1 MATYRIKKSGKAAPP
16 FTRIIN
22 ESLHDERLSF
32 KARGLLAYMLSKP
45 DNFKFYIDELTKHT
59 TEGKD
64 SIRAGMKELEQLGY
78 VHRYPFKN
86 ERGKIMSWELDI
98 YESPSLRPESGFPVV
113 ENPTLITN
121 DYIITN
127 EDKRLNKYLSLKR
140 EDDPYIKTY
149 LRYFSQKKNKQ
160 HMRVTE
166 EQREW
171 IINQIEYLRS
181 YEVSASDWEKQV
193 RDHFEN
199 LPKNNNGNIIAFL
212 HASHRRF
219 DIGIHDQY

>member
-1 MATYRIKKSGKAAPP
+1 MATYRVSKVGKAAPP

-22 ESLHDERLSF
+22 ELLHDERLSF
-32 KARGLLAYMLSKP
+32 KARGLLSYMLSKP
-45 DNFKFYIDELTKHT
+45 DTFKFYIDELTKHT

-78 VHRYPFKN
+78 VHRYPVKN

-121 DYIITN
+121 DILITN
-127 EDKRLNKYLSLKR
+127 DKRLNKYLTLEN
-140 EDDPYIKTY
+140 EDNSYIKTY
-149 LRYFSQKKNKQ
+149 LKYFSLKKNKQ
-160 HMRVTE
+160 HMRVTT

-171 IINQIEYLRS
+171 IINQIEHLRS
-181 YEVSASDWEKQV
+181 YEVTAIDWEEQV

-199 LPKNNNGNIIAFL
+199 LPKTNNGNIIAFL
-212 HASHRRF
+212 YASHRRF
-219 DIGIHDQY
+219 DIGMHDQF

>member
-1 MATYRIKKSGKAAPP
+1 MATHRVNKSGKQAPP
-16 FTRIIN
+16 FTRILN
-22 ESLHDERLSF
+22 APLQDERLSF

-78 VHRYPFKN
+78 IHRYPVKN
-86 ERGKIMSWELDI
+86 ERGKIMSWELDL

-127 EDKRLNKYLSLKR
+127 DKRFKRYIALKR
-140 EDDPYIKTY
+140 DDDPYIKTY
-149 LRYFSQKKNKQ
+149 LKYLSQKKKKQ
-160 HMRVTE
+160 HVEVTE

-171 IINQIEYLRS
+171 IINQIEHLRS
-181 YEVSASDWEKQV
+181 YEVSAADWEEQV
-193 RDHFEN
+193 KDHFEH

-219 DIGIHDQY
+219 DVGMYDQF

>member
-1 MATYRIKKSGKAAPP
+1 MATHRVNKSGKAAPP
-16 FTRIIN
+16 FTRILN
-22 ESLHDERLSF
+22 DPLQDERLSF

-45 DNFKFYIDELTKHT
+45 DNFRFYIDELVRHT

-78 VHRYPFKN
+78 IHRYPVKN

-121 DYIITN
+121 DNIITN
-127 EDKRLNKYLSLKR
+127 DKRLNKYLSLER
-140 EDDPYIKTY
+140 EDNPYIKTY
-149 LRYFSQKKNKQ
+149 LKYFSHKKNKQ
-160 HMRVTE
+160 HMRVTTD
-166 EQREW
+166 QYGW
-171 IINQIEYLRS
+171 IMNQIEHLKS
-181 YEVSASDWEKQV
+181 SDIPIKQWEDQV
-193 RDHFEN
+193 RDHFEK
-199 LPKNNNGNIIAFL
+199 LPAKNNGNIIAFL

-219 DIGIHDQY
+219 DVGIHDQF

>member
-1 MATYRIKKSGKAAPP
+1 MATYRINKSGKQAPP
-16 FTRIIN
+16 FTRILN
-22 ESLHDERLSF
+22 DPLQDERLSF
-32 KARGLLAYMLSKP
+32 KARGLLAYMLTKP
-45 DNFKFYIDELTKHT
+45 DHFRFYIEELMKHT

-64 SIRAGMKELEQLGY
+64 SIRAGLKELERLGY
-78 VHRYPFKN
+78 VHRYAIKDA
-86 ERGKIMSWELDI
+86 RGKIVSWELDI

-127 EDKRLNKYLSLKR
+127 DKRLNKYLSLNR

-149 LRYFSQKKNKQ
+149 LKYFSLKKKKQ

-166 EQREW
+166 EQRGW
-171 IINQIEYLRS
+171 IINQIEHLRS
-181 YEVSASDWEKQV
+181 YEVTADQWEEQV
-193 RDHFEN
+193 RDHFEH
-199 LPKNNNGNIIAFL
+199 LPRNNNGNIIAFL

-219 DIGIHDQY
+219 DVGMYDQF

>member
-1 MATYRIKKSGKAAPP
+1 MATYRINKSGKQAPP
-16 FTRIIN
+16 FTRILN
-22 ESLHDERLSF
+22 DPLQDERLSF
-32 KARGLLAYMLSKP
+32 KARGLLAYMLTKP
-45 DNFKFYIDELTKHT
+45 DNFRFYIEELMKHT

-64 SIRAGMKELEQLGY
+64 SIRAGLKELERLGY
-78 VHRYPFKN
+78 VHRYPIKDA
-86 ERGKIMSWELDI
+86 RGKIVSWELDI
-98 YESPSLRPESGFPVV
+98 YESPSLRPESGFPQL

-127 EDKRLNKYLSLKR
+127 DKRLNKYLSLNR

-149 LRYFSQKKNKQ
+149 LKYFELKKKKQ

-171 IINQIEYLRS
+171 IINQIEHLRS
-181 YEVSASDWEKQV
+181 YEVTADQWEEQV
-193 RDHFEN
+193 RDHFEH
-199 LPKNNNGNIIAFL
+199 LPRNNNGNIIAFL

-219 DIGIHDQY
+219 DVGMYDQF

>member
-1 MATYRIKKSGKAAPP
+1 MATYRIKKSGKAAAP

-22 ESLHDERLSF
+22 DSLHDERLSF

-45 DNFKFYIDELTKHT
+45 DNFKFYLDELTKHT

-78 VHRYPFKN
+78 VHRYPVKN

-98 YESPSLRPESGFPVV
+98 YESPSLRPDSGFPQL

-121 DYIITN
+121 DILITN
-127 EDKRLNKYLSLKR
+127 DKRFNKYLTLRDEGNS
-140 EDDPYIKTY
+140 YIKTY
-149 LRYFSQKKNKQ
+149 LRYFSLKKNKQ
-160 HMRVTE
+160 HMGVTE

-171 IINQIEYLRS
+171 IMDQIEHLR
-181 YEVSASDWEKQV
+181 EHDITAADWEEQV
-193 RDHFEN
+193 KDHFEH

-212 HASHRRF
+212 YASHRRF
-219 DIGIHDQY
+219 EIGMYDQY